1 MSIENNIENIKNL
14 VKLSAQKS
22 GRDIDDITIIAVTK
36 TRTVDEIN
44 EAVSLGLTHLGENRV
59 QELIQKYDHIKGD
72 VTWHLI
78 GHLQRNKVKYI
89 ADKVAMIHSVDTLDL
104 AKEIDRQAKKHGRV
118 IDVLIEINV
127 SGEES
132 KSGISPSE
140 VFEFMAEVSPLS
152 NIKVRGLMTM
162 APLGAPEDVIRDVF
176 SGLSKISI
184 DISEKKYDNISMD
197 YLSMGM
203 SNDFPLAI
211 EEGSN
216 MVRIGTALFK

>member
-1 MSIENNIENIKNL
+1 MSIENNIENIKNT
-14 VKLSAQKS
+14 VKLSLEKS
-22 GRDIDDITIIAVTK
+22 GRTDDVNIIAVTK
-36 TRTVDEIN
+36 TRTVQEIN
-44 EAVSLGLTHLGENRV
+44 EVVKLGITHLGENRV
-59 QELIQKYDHIKGD
+59 QELVQKYDDVKGD

-89 ADKVAMIHSVDTLDL
+89 ADKVSMIHSVDTPDL
-104 AKEIDRQAKKHGRV
+104 LKEIDRQAKKHDRI
-118 IDVLIEINV
+118 IDVLIEVNV

-140 VFEFMAEVSPLS
+140 VYDFMENAMHFE

-162 APLGAPEDVIRDVF
+162 APLGAPEEEIRNVF
-176 SGLSKISI
+176 STLYKISI

-203 SNDFPLAI
+203 SNDFHIAI

>member
-118 IDVLIEINV
+118 IDVLVEINV

>member
-1 MSIENNIENIKNL
+1 MSIESNIENIKNRI
-14 VKLSAQKS
+14 KLSLEKS
-22 GRDIDDITIIAVTK
+22 GRTDDVEIIAVTK
-36 TRTVDEIN
+36 TRTTEEIN
-44 EAVSLGLTHLGENRV
+44 EVVRLGLTHLGENRV
-59 QELIQKYDHIKGD
+59 QELVAKYDYIKGD

-89 ADKVAMIHSVDTLDL
+89 ADKVSMIHSVDSLEL
-104 AKEIDRQAKKHGRV
+104 LKEIDRQAKKHGRV
-118 IDVLIEINV
+118 IDVLIEVNV

-132 KSGISPSE
+132 KSGIRPSE
-140 VFEFMAEVSPLS
+140 VFCFMENASQFE

-162 APLGAPEDVIRDVF
+162 APLGAPEDEIRNVF

-184 DISEKKYDNISMD
+184 DISEKKYDNISME

-203 SNDFPLAI
+203 SNDFPIAI

-216 MVRIGTALFK
+216 IVRIGTALFK